1 MTTWADFLAEL
12 RQDLQDT
19 GTTPRW
25 SDQMLYIYTKDAI
38 RDYSQWFPKR
48 VDRYSI
54 TPVDEVYA
62 LPLDYVDDVLV
73 ESPLD
78 RFLERRHE
86 IPGRRYGSLTR
97 PLYYHIQGGNLYL
110 SGAPLEGDGL
120 YLTYEALHPIPAS
133 HTDTTFVF
141 TIPDSDIELL
151 RIYVKAQ
158 VHSQMRSK
166 QARLDR
172 FEPGSGRRD
181 DNPLTPELGNIM
193 DDYHEKIAS
202 RLRGKVIKLY
212 RTGYA
217 R

>member
-1 MTTWADFLAEL
+1 MTTWAGFLAEL
-12 RQDLQDT
+12 RQDIQDT
-19 GTTPRW
+19 GATPRW
-25 SDQMLYIYTKDAI
+25 SDQMLYVYTKDAI

-48 VDRYSI
+48 VDRLLI
-54 TPVDEVYA
+54 TPADSVYA
-62 LPLDYVDDVLV
+62 LPADYVDDVLV
-73 ESPLD
+73 ECPLD

-110 SGAPLEGDGL
+110 QGNPLEGDSL
-120 YLTYEALHPIPAS
+120 YLTYEAIHPIPAS
-133 HTDTTFVF
+133 ETDSPFVF
-141 TIPDSDIELL
+141 TVPDSDMELI

-158 VHSQMRSK
+158 VHGQMRSK

-181 DNPLTPELGNIM
+181 DNPLTPELSNIM
-193 DDYHEKIAS
+193 DDYHEKIAT

-212 RTGYA
+212 RVGFS